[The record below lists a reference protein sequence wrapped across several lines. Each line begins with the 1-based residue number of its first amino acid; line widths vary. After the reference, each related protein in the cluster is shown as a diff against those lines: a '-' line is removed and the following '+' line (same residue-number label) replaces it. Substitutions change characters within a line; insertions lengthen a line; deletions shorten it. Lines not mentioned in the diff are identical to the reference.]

1 MPKQKTLNR
10 KHNSEY
16 KRVETYLDETTRN
29 KLTILRKI
37 KGFTISEYVDFL
49 INKEFKTL
57 NIKEGNDIW
66 KNSTEKMHRSMLK
79 ED

>member
-16 KRVETYLDETTRN
+16 KRVEIYLNDITRN

-37 KGFTISEYVDFL
+37 KGFTISEYFEFL
-49 INKEFKTL
+49 IEKEFKSL
-57 NIKEGNDIW
+57 NIKEGKDIW
-66 KNSTEKMHRSMLK
+66 ENSTEKMHRSMLK
-79 ED
+79 KD